1 MSSARKG
8 DGVRSDE
15 RRLKV
20 LQAIV
25 QDYVQTR
32 EPVGSKAIADRHG
45 FDVSSATIRN
55 DMAALEEVGLIHQPH
70 TSAGRVPTDRGYR
83 AFVDTIS
90 QVKPMSPAEKKA
102 IETWLEGAVDVDDVL
117 FRAGRLLAQ
126 LTKQVA
132 VVQYPARERST
143 VRHIELVPIS
153 DHHSFLIVI
162 TDSGTVEQRSI
173 EVGLT
178 DPQAVD
184 LSSRLNASFVNKS
197 GPDIAESGFDDD
209 TLSPADRQR
218 AGSII
223 AVLKDVM
230 TDDVE
235 ERLVMAG
242 TANLAR
248 TNIDFTHTITPV
260 LEALEEQ
267 VVLLRLFA
275 EVSGDLAIT
284 IGSENNDEGLSE
296 ASIVTSTYGG
306 AGTARL
312 GIVGPTRMDYPGAM
326 VSVRAVARYL
336 TRILGS

>member
-1 MSSARKG
+1 MSSARKE
-8 DGVRSDE
+8 DGVRSEE

-25 QDYVQTR
+25 QDYVHTR

-55 DMAALEEVGLIHQPH
+55 DMAALEEIGLIHQPH

-90 QVKPMSPAEKKA
+90 QVKPMSSAEKKA
-102 IETWLEGAVDVDDVL
+102 IETWLEGAADLDDVV

-132 VVQYPARERST
+132 VVQYPTRARST
-143 VRHIELVPIS
+143 VRHIEIVPLS
-153 DHHSFLIVI
+153 DHHALLIVI
-162 TDSGTVEQRSI
+162 TDSGAVEQRSI
-173 EVGLT
+173 DIGFT
-178 DPQAVD
+178 DPQAQD
-184 LSSRLNASFVNKS
+184 LSARLNAVFINST
-197 GPDIAESGFDDD
+197 GPEIVESALDDES
-209 TLSPADRQR
+209 LAPADRQV
-218 AGSII
+218 AGPIV

-230 TDDVE
+230 TDEAE
-235 ERLVMAG
+235 ERLVLAG

-248 TNIDFTHTITPV
+248 TDIDFTHTITPV

-267 VVLLRLFA
+267 VVLLRLFD
-275 EVSGDLAIT
+275 EVTSDLAIT

-296 ASIVTSTYGG
+296 ASVVTSLYGG
-306 AGTARL
+306 AGSARL

>member
-1 MSSARKG
+1 M
-8 DGVRSDE
+8 RSEE

-25 QDYVQTR
+25 HDYVQTR
-32 EPVGSKAIADRHG
+32 EPVGSRTIAERHG

-83 AFVDTIS
+83 TFVDSIS
-90 QVKPMSPAEKKA
+90 QVKPLSTAEKRA
-102 IETWLEGAVDVDDVL
+102 IETWLEGAADLDDVVM
-117 FRAGRLLAQ
+117 RASRLLAQ

-132 VVQYPARERST
+132 VVQYPIRRRSA

-153 DHHSFLIVI
+153 AHHTFLIVI
-162 TDSGTVEQRSI
+162 ADSGAVEQRNLDVS
-173 EVGLT
+173 LT
-178 DPQAVD
+178 DEQATD
-184 LSSRLNASFVNKS
+184 ISSRLNAVFVNRAAHEIS
-197 GPDIAESGFDDD
+197 EDALGDVAPAERGPLGAIV
-209 TLSPADRQR
+209 
-218 AGSII
+218 
-223 AVLKDVM
+223 AVLKDIM
-230 TDDVE
+230 TDEAE
-235 ERLVMAG
+235 ERIVMAG

-248 TNIDFTHTITPV
+248 TDIDFAHTITPV

-275 EVSGDLAIT
+275 ELTGDLAIT

-296 ASIVTSTYGG
+296 TSVVTSSYGSS
-306 AGTARL
+306 GTARL
-312 GIVGPTRMDYPGAM
+312 GIVGPTRMDYPVAM